1 MTSGTHTGRSSRT
14 RTTTSSGLRRVAALL
29 ALLGSLVLLA
39 GCGGGGSSQ
48 TAHAGASG
56 PTAAAAT
63 GSSKGTAGTT
73 ASQAA
78 PGGSEATPTTPS
90 QPTSSSSSQA
100 TGPQLAHETVA
111 DFAHAMGA
119 REFERACSLMTPD
132 ANARVMSAEPHAKS
146 CAEAIS
152 DAYAELEREEKSSH
166 EQSGFS
172 PSDYVDAKIE
182 EEEGEHFTLTA
193 PNGQK
198 RPLSV
203 VWENGRGPW
212 RISTDE
218 EGE

>member
-1 MTSGTHTGRSSRT
+1 MTSGTHRGRSSRT
-14 RTTTSSGLRRVAALL
+14 RTTTFSGSRRMAALL
-29 ALLGSLVLLA
+29 ALFGSLVLLA
-39 GCGGGGSSQ
+39 GCGGGASH
-48 TAHAGASG
+48 TAPAGAAG

-63 GSSKGTAGTT
+63 GSSTGTAGTT
-73 ASQAA
+73 ASPTA

-90 QPTSSSSSQA
+90 QPTSSSSSQE

-132 ANARVMSAEPHAKS
+132 SSARIMSAEPHAKS

-152 DAYAELEREEKSSH
+152 DAYAEVEQEEKSSD
-166 EQSGFS
+166 QQGGFS

-182 EEEGEHFTLTA
+182 EEEGERFTPTA

-198 RPLSV
+198 RPLSA

-212 RISTDE
+212 RVSTGE